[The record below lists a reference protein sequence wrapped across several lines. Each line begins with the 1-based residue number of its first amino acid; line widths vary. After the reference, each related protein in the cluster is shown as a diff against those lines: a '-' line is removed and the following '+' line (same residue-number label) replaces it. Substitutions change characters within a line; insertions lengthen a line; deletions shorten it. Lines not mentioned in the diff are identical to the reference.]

1 MSSDEA
7 DADSPDELD
16 ITALPPDVGIP
27 VSPEPLTYAPW
38 HKPRKQF
45 VRRVQW
51 AQEVQGLISALR
63 KSGYLQG
70 DTVRYLTLP
79 GPDLLDVRVLSEVCR
94 ENTASLKYLG
104 LCRDNESRQARLRR
118 NISAFSEAE
127 GDVLPYTF
135 EALAKPNGTAMRAI
149 GSLGSFHVINVDA
162 CQPLAKRDPNETG
175 RLIDAI
181 RTVIEHQVNK
191 ARHQWL
197 LFITTVVQPGSVSE
211 NSLSTLK
218 AEIQK
223 NSAQSLEFKS
233 LAISAIDPS
242 GDALDSCLAAASSDR
257 GEPFARMFS
266 LGLTKWL
273 IHLCEDHGY
282 SVIGRK
288 PYCYS
293 TIPAE
298 PFPANMVSL
307 GFEFRPKPLDLT
319 DQSGLTETQHLP
331 FDDSGLPLDIRAAKA
346 IEGMVNLD
354 HALRDDPEL
363 AQSLGLET
371 KDLLRQ
377 VGYPVDHSERGY
389 DAWLNSLPASAT

>member
-1 MSSDEA
+1 MSSGDT
-7 DADSPDELD
+7 DVDGPDELD
-16 ITALPPDVGIP
+16 TSALPADVRSP
-27 VSPEPLTYAPW
+27 VSPEPLDYAPW

-45 VRRVQW
+45 VRRKQW
-51 AQEVQGLISALR
+51 AQEVQGMIAALR
-63 KSGYLQG
+63 NSGHLQS

-79 GPDLLDVRVLSEVCR
+79 GPDLLDVRVLSDVCR
-94 ENTASLKYLG
+94 DNHAKIRYLG

-127 GDVLPYTF
+127 GDILPYTF

-149 GSLGSFHVINVDA
+149 RGLGSFHVINVDA

-175 RLIDAI
+175 RLIDAV
-181 RTVIEHQVNK
+181 RTVIEHQINK
-191 ARHQWL
+191 ARHPWL
-197 LFITTVVQPGSVSE
+197 LFITTVVQPDSVSD

-218 AEIQK
+218 SEIRK
-223 NSAQSLEFKS
+223 NSAQSAEFAE
-233 LAISAIDPS
+233 LAVSAIDPT
-242 GDALDSCLAAASSDR
+242 GEPLEDCLASASSER

-282 SVIGRK
+282 AVIGRK

-293 TIPAE
+293 TIPVQ

-307 GFEFRPKPLDLT
+307 SFEFRPQPVGLSDS
-319 DQSGLTETQHLP
+319 SGLTETGHLP
-331 FDDSGLPLDIRAAKA
+331 FDDSGLAPDIRAAKA
-346 IEGMVNLD
+346 IARMVNLD
-354 HALRDDPEL
+354 HTLRNDPDL
-363 AQSLGLET
+363 AQSMSVET

-377 VGYPVDHSERGY
+377 VGYPVDHGERGY
-389 DAWLNSLPASAT
+389 DAWLNSLPASAI